1 MHRTALPITLV
12 LAFCASTVTTNAA
25 TESAAPT
32 RALRHHRSLPA
43 DPLLVIAISSDDV
56 AARLDDAAGFVATLG
71 AATPGSPAGGARGR
85 VEWEEGFAAE
95 ELLASIGPE
104 IALAID
110 LPPIDIAIAAFQYA
124 AAEAPSVLLSRS
136 GFVASIRDP
145 ERLARALGRGASDTG
160 EPREVRV
167 SWPRAGGSSGLT
179 LLLATRDGV
188 LFAGV
193 SRAWMAERL
202 AAEPVPPSLV
212 EGADFHR
219 VFSHLD
225 REPTSLTYV
234 NLPRLR
240 ELIAG
245 STAVAAA
252 VAADGQVRRLLEPL
266 LDAET
271 MAVGLGSTSTS
282 VAGGARTTS
291 FGPPWV
297 SGPAVS
303 GGLLAA
309 LAVPGLLA
317 AADGDRA
324 QDSLD
329 DIRSIA
335 VACEGFSTHT
345 RRYPGP
351 TDGWVAVDE
360 LAVFLEPI
368 YIATLPRTDA
378 WDQPFL
384 YWSDGSSYRI
394 LSTGADGQM
403 DRDWSSVSEPVG
415 ADRQGDIVFGD
426 GRVLAE

>member
-1 MHRTALPITLV
+1 
-12 LAFCASTVTTNAA
+12 
-25 TESAAPT
+25 
-32 RALRHHRSLPA
+32 
-43 DPLLVIAISSDDV
+43 
-56 AARLDDAAGFVATLG
+56 
-71 AATPGSPAGGARGR
+71 
-85 VEWEEGFAAE
+85 
-95 ELLASIGPE
+95 
-104 IALAID
+104 
-110 LPPIDIAIAAFQYA
+110 
-124 AAEAPSVLLSRS
+124 VLLSRS
-136 GFVASIRDP
+136 GIVASIRDP
-145 ERLARALGRGASDTG
+145 ERLARALGRGAADTG
-160 EPREVRV
+160 EPRAVRL
-167 SWPRAGGSSGLT
+167 SWAHDGGSTGIT
-179 LLLATRDGV
+179 LLFATRGGV

-193 SRAWMAERL
+193 SRAWILERL
-202 AAEPVPPSLV
+202 AAEPAPPSLV

-245 STAVAAA
+245 STAVTAA
-252 VAADGQVRRLLEPL
+252 VEADEQVRRLLAPL
-266 LDAET
+266 LDPET
-271 MAVGLGSTSTS
+271 MAVGLGSTSTA

-291 FGPPWV
+291 FGPPWM

-317 AADGDRA
+317 AAEGGRA
-324 QDSLD
+324 RDSLA

-335 VACEGFSTHT
+335 VACEGFSTHA

-368 YIATLPRTDA
+368 YIASLPRTDA
-378 WDQPFL
+378 WDHPFL
-384 YWSDGSSYRI
+384 YWSDGASYRI

-403 DRDWSSVSEPVG
+403 DRDWSSVAEPLRSAG
-415 ADRQGDIVFGD
+415 QGDIVFGD
-426 GRVLAE
+426 GRVLVSPASLE

>member
-1 MHRTALPITLV
+1 V
-12 LAFCASTVTTNAA
+12 
-25 TESAAPT
+25 
-32 RALRHHRSLPA
+32 
-43 DPLLVIAISSDDV
+43 
-56 AARLDDAAGFVATLG
+56 RL
-71 AATPGSPAGGARGR
+71 
-85 VEWEEGFAAE
+85 
-95 ELLASIGPE
+95 
-104 IALAID
+104 
-110 LPPIDIAIAAFQYA
+110 
-124 AAEAPSVLLSRS
+124 
-136 GFVASIRDP
+136 
-145 ERLARALGRGASDTG
+145 
-160 EPREVRV
+160 
-167 SWPRAGGSSGLT
+167 SWPREGGTSGIT
-179 LLLATRDGV
+179 LLFATRDGV

-202 AAEPVPPSLV
+202 AADPVPASLV
-212 EGADFHR
+212 EGADFLR

-240 ELIAG
+240 ELIAA
-245 STAVAAA
+245 STAVTAA
-252 VAADGQVRRLLEPL
+252 VQADAQVRLLLEPL
-266 LDAET
+266 LDPQT

-282 VAGGARTTS
+282 VGGGARTTS
-291 FGPPWV
+291 FGPAWM

-317 AADGDRA
+317 AAEGDRA
-324 QDSLD
+324 RDSLD

-351 TDGWVAVDE
+351 TDGWVVVDE

-378 WDQPFL
+378 WDHPFL

-394 LSTGADGQM
+394 LSTGGDGQM
-403 DRDWSSVSEPVG
+403 DRDWSSVSEPVRS
-415 ADRQGDIVFGD
+415 APHGDIVFGD